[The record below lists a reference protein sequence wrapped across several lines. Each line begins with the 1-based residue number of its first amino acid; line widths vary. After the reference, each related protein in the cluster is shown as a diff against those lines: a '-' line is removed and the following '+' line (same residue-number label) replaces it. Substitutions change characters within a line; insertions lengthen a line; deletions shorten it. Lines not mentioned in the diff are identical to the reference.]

1 MISED
6 IMTAV
11 NSNQGTGKL
20 SGRVGIVGTGHRARL
35 YTTAVASRANT
46 SLVALCDT
54 NDARMD
60 WHNKMLR
67 EAGRPEAKKYA
78 AVSY

>member
-20 SGRVGIVGTGHRARL
+20 SGRVGIVGTGHRARVSVD
-35 YTTAVASRANT
+35 AVMGINNPFPRHEDDRKLT
-46 SLVALCDT
+46 
-54 NDARMD
+54 R
-60 WHNKMLR
+60 
-67 EAGRPEAKKYA
+67 
-78 AVSY
+78 